1 MSSDPAQPEPLQPQ
15 PTQPVQPAPDDDRTT
30 VLLADD
36 HLLLGVGVTAL
47 LEAAGDLVVV
57 GHAVDGAQ
65 AVEMAR
71 RLRPH
76 VILMDLSMP
85 TMDGVEAT
93 RLIHANLLDT
103 RILVLTSF
111 SDSAR
116 VRDALEAGAIGYL
129 LKDCDPADL
138 VASVRAAAR
147 GHSPLDPRVAGT
159 LLPTRP
165 APVQLS
171 RREREVLALVCE
183 GMSNKQIARRLGIAE
198 HTVKIH
204 LGNAFRRIGVSD
216 RTSAALWVREHLGT
230 DTP

>member
-1 MSSDPAQPEPLQPQ
+1 
-15 PTQPVQPAPDDDRTT
+15 

-57 GHAVDGAQ
+57 GHAIDGVQ
-65 AVEMAR
+65 AVEMSQ

-76 VILMDLSMP
+76 VVLMDLSMP

-93 RLIHANLLDT
+93 RLIHASLPEI

-111 SDSAR
+111 SDSTR
-116 VRDALEAGAIGYL
+116 VRDALQAGAIGYL
-129 LKDCDPADL
+129 LKDCDPAVL
-138 VASVRAAAR
+138 VDSVRAAAR
-147 GHSPLDPRVAGT
+147 GHSPLDPRVAGN
-159 LLPTRP
+159 LLPTGP
-165 APVQLS
+165 AHLPQLS
-171 RREREVLALVCE
+171 PREREVLALVCE
-183 GMSNKQIARRLGIAE
+183 GLPNKQIARRLGIAE

-216 RTSAALWVREHLGT
+216 RTSAALWVREHMGVDLSGPPGSRT
-230 DTP
+230 TV

>member
-1 MSSDPAQPEPLQPQ
+1 MASETADASG
-15 PTQPVQPAPDDDRTT
+15 RTD

-36 HLLLGVGVTAL
+36 HLLLGVGLTAV
-47 LEAAGDLVVV
+47 LEATSDLVVV

-65 AVEMAR
+65 AIEMAE

-93 RLIHANLLDT
+93 RLIHAKLPDI

-111 SDSAR
+111 SDSTR
-116 VRDALEAGAIGYL
+116 VRDALQAGAIGYL
-129 LKDCDPADL
+129 LKDCDPATL

-147 GHSPLDPRVAGT
+147 GHSPLDPRVAGN
-159 LLPTRP
+159 LLPTSP
-165 APVQLS
+165 TTTPQLS
-171 RREREVLALVCE
+171 PREREVLALVCE
-183 GMSNKQIARRLGIAE
+183 GLPNKQIARRLGIAE

-216 RTSAALWVREHLGT
+216 RTSAALWVREHMGGDPT
-230 DTP
+230 

>member
-1 MSSDPAQPEPLQPQ
+1 MPSDA
-15 PTQPVQPAPDDDRTT
+15 VDAPGRTT

-47 LEAAGDLVVV
+47 LEATSDLIVV
-57 GHAVDGAQ
+57 GHAIDGAQ
-65 AVEMAR
+65 AVEMAG

-93 RLIHANLLDT
+93 RIIHASLPDI

-111 SDSAR
+111 SDATR
-116 VRDALEAGAIGYL
+116 VRDALQAGAIGYL
-129 LKDCDPADL
+129 LKDCDPATL
-138 VASVRAAAR
+138 VESVRAAAR
-147 GHSPLDPRVAGT
+147 GHSPLDPRVAGN

-165 APVQLS
+165 AATPAPQLS
-171 RREREVLALVCE
+171 PRELEVLALVCE
-183 GMSNKQIARRLGIAE
+183 GLPNKQIARRLGIAE

-216 RTSAALWVREHLGT
+216 RTSAALWVREHMGG
-230 DTP
+230 DPS

>member
-1 MSSDPAQPEPLQPQ
+1 VTSDPIDP
-15 PTQPVQPAPDDDRTT
+15 PAPDRTT

-65 AVEMAR
+65 AVDMAV

-93 RLIHANLLDT
+93 RLIHDDLPDT

-111 SDSAR
+111 SDAAR
-116 VRDALEAGAIGYL
+116 VRGALQAGAIGYL
-129 LKDCDPADL
+129 LKDCDPETL
-138 VASVRAAAR
+138 VESVRAAAR

-159 LLPTRP
+159 LLPTGP
-165 APVQLS
+165 NSTPQLS
-171 RREREVLALVCE
+171 PRERQVLTLVGE
-183 GMSNKQIARRLGIAE
+183 GMPNKQIARRLGIAE

-216 RTSAALWVREHLGT
+216 RTSAALWVREHLT
-230 DTP
+230 DDPPGSRTSV

>member
-1 MSSDPAQPEPLQPQ
+1 MANDTADTSG
-15 PTQPVQPAPDDDRTT
+15 RTD

-36 HLLLGVGVTAL
+36 HLLLGVGLTAL
-47 LEAAGDLVVV
+47 LEATSDLVVV

-65 AVEMAR
+65 AVEMAD

-93 RLIHANLLDT
+93 RVIHASLPDI

-111 SDSAR
+111 SDATR
-116 VRDALEAGAIGYL
+116 VRDALQAGAIGYL
-129 LKDCDPADL
+129 LKDCDPATL

-147 GHSPLDPRVAGT
+147 GHSPLDPRVAGN
-159 LLPTRP
+159 LLPTSP
-165 APVQLS
+165 TATPQLS
-171 RREREVLALVCE
+171 PREREVLALVCE
-183 GMSNKQIARRLGIAE
+183 GLPNKQIARRLGIAE

-216 RTSAALWVREHLGT
+216 RTSAALWVREHMSGDPT
-230 DTP
+230 